1 MKIQYTALNRNR
13 SMFFG
18 FRRHVRIFL
27 TIVFGL
33 FSVQLQ
39 ANDGYETFTN
49 LKEALEHA
57 SSFSS
62 SNVRILDLSRQKFAV
77 FPKEIWELKKL
88 VILNV
93 NTNQLDALP
102 EKIGRLKGLQMLDL
116 SHNRLTTLPSEIG
129 QLHNLTELYL
139 QYNRIKTLP
148 EEIARLQ
155 NLRKLTLYENPIPPQ
170 ELDKIRKLLPN
181 CEIRF

>member
-1 MKIQYTALNRNR
+1 M
-13 SMFFG
+13 
-18 FRRHVRIFL
+18 

-88 VILNV
+88 VILNI
-93 NTNQLDALP
+93 NTNQLDTLP
-102 EKIGRLKGLQMLDL
+102 KEIGQLKNLQMLDL
-116 SHNRLTTLPSEIG
+116 SHNQFTALPREIG
-129 QLHNLTELYL
+129 QLQSLTELYL
-139 QYNRIKTLP
+139 QYNQLVTLP
-148 EEIARLQ
+148 DEIIQLQ
-155 NLRKLTLYENPIPPQ
+155 NLRKLTLYENPISQQ
-170 ELDKIRKLLPN
+170 ELNKIRKLLPN
-181 CEIRF
+181 CQIYFEY

>member
-1 MKIQYTALNRNR
+1 
-13 SMFFG
+13 MFFG

-77 FPKEIWELKKL
+77 FPKEIWELEYLEILKL
-88 VILNV
+88 EENRITV
-93 NTNQLDALP
+93 LP
-102 EKIGRLKGLQMLDL
+102 REINKLK
-116 SHNRLTTLPSEIG
+116 
-129 QLHNLTELYL
+129 NLKELYL
-139 QYNRIKTLP
+139 NG
-148 EEIARLQ
+148 
-155 NLRKLTLYENPIPPQ
+155 NKLTIVPKEIW
-170 ELDKIRKLLPN
+170 EL
-181 CEIRF
+181 E